1 MFWRW
6 LLLRVLMSDA
16 SGGISPCIWL
26 RQVDVCLK
34 MGLGALGSVS
44 VGSFWFP
51 SSFCPIYLA
60 PHCVDILVPC
70 MFVTAAC
77 LLGLLPMQP
86 PFRCAWIH
94 ACVDPQVTVHRH
106 SCLACTATLGSLLVV
121 VLRAECC
128 SLFSDCS
135 QKVSARSL
143 AVRDC
148 IGQHGYCT
156 TRVHA

>member
-1 MFWRW
+1 VFWRW
-6 LLLRVLMSDA
+6 LLFRALMSDA
-16 SGGISPCIWL
+16 SGGISPCM
-26 RQVDVCLK
+26 VSSGGCLSQD
-34 MGLGALGSVS
+34 GTWSFGFS
-44 VGSFWFP
+44 VGGFSLVSF
-51 SSFCPIYLA
+51 FCPIYLA
-60 PHCVDILVPC
+60 PHCVYKLVPC

-94 ACVDPQVTVHRH
+94 AYVDPQVTVHRH
-106 SCLACTATLGSLLVV
+106 SCLSCTATLGSLLVV
-121 VLRAECC
+121 VLPAECC

-148 IGQHGYCT
+148 SGQHGYCT